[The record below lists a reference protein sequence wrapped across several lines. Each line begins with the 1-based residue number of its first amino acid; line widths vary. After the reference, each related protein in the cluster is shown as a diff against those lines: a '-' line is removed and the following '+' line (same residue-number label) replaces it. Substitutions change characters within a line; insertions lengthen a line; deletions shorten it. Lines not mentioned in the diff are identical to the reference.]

1 MGMTNSA
8 NFPVL
13 NAAQSTYG
21 GGGCT
26 QPGQSYPCFD
36 VFITKLNRT
45 GSALVY
51 STYLGGNS
59 DEAFFF
65 HQTGDIAVDPSGY
78 AYVTGYTESLNFPT
92 VNAIQ
97 TVRKGGV
104 DAYVTKLS
112 PDGSQFIY
120 STYLG
125 GFPGEIGFGIAADA
139 EGHAYVA
146 GLTYSSDFP
155 TTPGSFQPNLA
166 GDGDGF
172 ISKLQPDGSG
182 FVYSSFLGG
191 SDHDGAGKIAVDTVG
206 NAYVTGSTWSTNFPT
221 RHAFQ
226 SAFAG
231 YADAF
236 ITKFNVAGSAL
247 LYSSYLGG
255 AGQYGQDGGTGIS
268 VDSFGNAYV
277 AGNTRSATF
286 PTFRA
291 FQGANAGYVDA
302 FVTKV
307 TLFGRGQARSH
318 PL

>member
-36 VFITKLNRT
+36 VFVTKLNRT

-65 HQTGDIAVDPSGY
+65 GQTGDIAIDPSGY
-78 AYVTGYTESLNFPT
+78 AYITGYTESLNFPT
-92 VNAIQ
+92 QNAIQ
-97 TVRKGGV
+97 TVLKGGI

-112 PDGSQFIY
+112 PSGSSFVY

-125 GFPGEIGFGIAADA
+125 GNPGEMGFGIAADA
-139 EGHAYVA
+139 AGHAYVT
-146 GLTYSSDFP
+146 GLTAAPDFP
-155 TTPGSFQPNLA
+155 TTSGSFQAN
-166 GDGDGF
+166 
-172 ISKLQPDGSG
+172 
-182 FVYSSFLGG
+182 
-191 SDHDGAGKIAVDTVG
+191 
-206 NAYVTGSTWSTNFPT
+206 
-221 RHAFQ
+221 
-226 SAFAG
+226 FAG

-236 ITKFNVAGSAL
+236 VSKLRPDGSSFVYSTFLGGAQYDAAGAIAVDLAGNAYLSGVTHSVNFPTRNAFQAAYAGSGGDAFITKLGAAGSL
-247 LYSSYLGG
+247 LAYSSYLGG
-255 AGQYGQDGGTGIS
+255 TSD
-268 VDSFGNAYV
+268 DSSGAITADKSGNAYIGGITLSV
-277 AGNTRSATF
+277 NF
-286 PTFRA
+286 PTVRPMQA
-291 FQGANAGYVDA
+291 QNAGYRDA

-307 TLFGRGQARSH
+307 SYLSRGQLYDPA
-318 PL
+318 P